1 MNLHIMAALYTTNQP
16 LWLGL
21 ISSVPLISFWYDNVV
36 RVVMGKLLTTAGDV
50 LHSAVIQAQK
60 MSLHGR
66 ELQRLGQQIAQEKL
80 DEYRLTF
87 GSDARLAIEGPTND
101 DCPENDNS
109 TK

>member
-1 MNLHIMAALYTTNQP
+1 MSRFSISCI
-16 LWLGL
+16 LGL

-66 ELQRLGQQIAQEKL
+66 EIQRLGQQIAHEKL
-80 DEYRLTF
+80 NEYKATF
-87 GSDARLAIEGPTND
+87 GSDGRLAIEAPMND
-101 DCPENDNS
+101 DPQHVEHS
-109 TK
+109 TISGPSHFK